1 MKTHKRPEKSGRE
14 QRAIIARVPIELW
27 EYVMHTAIETR
38 STMTDIIEDLL
49 RNWMN
54 KREKRLT
61 TNDNKIK

>member
-1 MKTHKRPEKSGRE
+1 MKTHKRPEKANRKE
-14 QRAIIARVPIELW
+14 KALITRVPVELW
-27 EYVMHTAIETR
+27 EYVMITAIETR
-38 STMTDIIEDLL
+38 STMTDIIEDIV